1 MGRGSAPRPAL
12 FSAAGAAAALCL
24 QAPRRN
30 PIPRGSPRTRAAE
43 GLWADPTVG
52 KRQHRRPLRRPVRAA
67 TGEDLAG
74 EAVRAGARPTRSSP
88 ESRRRQAPGV
98 APQTRAG
105 AEEDP
110 PASADVRPAA
120 TASQTCSDLAS
131 PDRPHGRPGRSAVR
145 EGRPPAGLRERGG
158 VPDVPQGALQHVV
171 RALRGRRRDTLRRC
185 GAEPA
190 APGSWSAA
198 AGEGPREPVP
208 GGPRGVLSRQ
218 QGHVATTSA
227 AGRGQARRTS
237 RRTLCTASPSPS
249 VQAEHCVSV
258 CV

>member
-171 RALRGRRRDTLRRC
+171 RALRGRRRDTAQVRCRARRPGLLERRRRGRPAGTRAWWPAR
-185 GAEPA
+185 GAEQ
-190 APGSWSAA
+190 A
-198 AGEGPREPVP
+198 AGPRRDHLSCR
-208 GGPRGVLSRQ
+208 PR
-218 QGHVATTSA
+218 
-227 AGRGQARRTS
+227 AGAQDLPADLVYSISKSQRTS
-237 RRTLCTASPSPS
+237 
-249 VQAEHCVSV
+249 
-258 CV
+258 